1 MWAVVACG
9 AHLSLWAGVWMC
21 VLVPQ
26 WSLNW
31 RNPMAQTIWIHKLT
45 DAKKAEAD
53 GMDYICE
60 HLFQALTQSGKLTKV
75 KGWNPL
81 QNASAKD
88 GTTYRALFCD
98 SCAKNYNNGNV
109 RMAKEPVL
117 V

>member
-1 MWAVVACG
+1 
-9 AHLSLWAGVWMC
+9 
-21 VLVPQ
+21 
-26 WSLNW
+26 
-31 RNPMAQTIWIHKLT
+31 MAQTIWIHKLT

-53 GMDYICE
+53 GMDYICV
-60 HLFQALTQSGKLTKV
+60 HLFQALTQIGKLTKA
-75 KGWNPL
+75 KGWNPF
-81 QNASAKD
+81 QDASAKD

>member
-1 MWAVVACG
+1 
-9 AHLSLWAGVWMC
+9 
-21 VLVPQ
+21 
-26 WSLNW
+26 
-31 RNPMAQTIWIHKLT
+31 MAQTIWIHKLT

-60 HLFQALTQSGKLTKV
+60 HLFQALTQTGTLTKA

-88 GTTYRALFCD
+88 GTIYRALFCD
-98 SCAKNYNNGNV
+98 SCGKNYNNGNV